1 MKVNNSS
8 ILRLVI
14 ILTVLFILLQGAF
27 LFIHAQASGMNGSMM
42 KEFNAH
48 VAVFAHFFTPAKF
61 NLIAPVF
68 LFVFLQLLIYSIY
81 VFLMWYTAVSMAE
94 LLELTHQNTRY
105 LTYFIWF
112 ISVGLI
118 VSGNL
123 FFIPHSYF
131 SQMVQ
136 NELLSSPANASSL
149 QSIFT
154 ITLLISLTMVFLAI
168 LNSCKQLIKRP
179 QRKRDWIV
187 FILAGL
193 ICYALFKQPSAS
205 NVLYT
210 PATDQRP
217 NVIILGFDALRPDY
231 LSYFNNR
238 RLPTPH
244 FDQFLQQSTVFT
256 QTYTPVA
263 RTFPSWLSIL
273 TGQYPRHHKG
283 RDDNQDLSTIAVT
296 TTLANQFQQQGYE
309 TIFASDDNRFN
320 NINQP
325 RFGFNRFIG
334 PSGNA
339 VDMVVSG
346 MNDLPLSNLL
356 MTTRVGKLL
365 FSDFIGNHGTPQ
377 LYEFSDFLP
386 QFEHGLSERDFNK
399 PVFLVAHINST
410 AWPFFFLQHKVRSND
425 DLALYKAAV
434 EDSDI
439 ALGQIM
445 QTLKQQG
452 LLEHTVFVLLS
463 DHGIT
468 LQLPGDRLTTAN
480 NYQGA
485 ANQMVVK
492 STPYRNVS
500 FAINDAK
507 VNEQDDENKI
517 VHITTKEDISTPA
530 AQQAFASKLQSPFNS
545 LKAGVDTSWGYG
557 TDILSLKQNHSLLA
571 MRFFGNKKVKP
582 HQVNERV
589 LTIDIAPTLLEVVGF
604 QPMPQMD
611 GMSLKPALLNNTA
624 QIRHQQPFYFETSF
638 TIPEMEHGG
647 IQVSQ
652 VLSRTMS
659 LYQINPDNALLS
671 VIPAAEDVAIKN
683 KQRSIIQGDWLL
695 AYYPASERFKYDPES
710 GKLERYI
717 QKPYSVLMNLKTGKW
732 TTNLQPVLAKVAP
745 TADLIKQLNAF
756 YGNEMQSY
764 QE

>member
-1 MKVNNSS
+1 MKENNSS

-14 ILTVLFILLQGAF
+14 ILTVLFIFLQGAF
-27 LFIHAQASGMNGSMM
+27 LFIHAQVSGMNTSMM

-48 VAVFAHFFTPAKF
+48 VAVFSHFFTPAKF
-61 NLIAPVF
+61 NLISPIF
-68 LFVFLQLLIYSIY
+68 LFIFLQFFIYAVY
-81 VFLMWYTAVSMAE
+81 VFLMWYTAVSIGE
-94 LLELTHQNTRY
+94 LLELSHQKTRY
-105 LTYFIWF
+105 LTYFVWLV
-112 ISVGLI
+112 SVALI
-118 VSGNL
+118 ISGNL
-123 FFIPHSYF
+123 FFIPHSTF

-136 NELLSSPANASSL
+136 NDLLSHPANASSL
-149 QSIFT
+149 QGIFT
-154 ITLLISLTMVFLAI
+154 ITLLVSLTMVFLAM
-168 LNSCKQLIKRP
+168 LNSCKMLIKRR
-179 QRKRDWIV
+179 QRKRDWTV
-187 FILAGL
+187 FILAGIVL
-193 ICYALFKQPSAS
+193 YALMKQPAVT

-210 PATDQRP
+210 PATEQRP
-217 NVIILGFDALRPDY
+217 NVVILGFDALRPDY
-231 LSYFNNR
+231 LSYFNNKR
-238 RLPTPH
+238 EATPN
-244 FDQFLQQSTVFT
+244 FNQFLQQSTVFT
-256 QTYTPVA
+256 QAYTPVA

-283 RDDNQDLSTIAVT
+283 RDDNQDLSTLAVT

-320 NINQP
+320 NINQS
-325 RFGFNRFIG
+325 RFGFNRIIG

-346 MNDLPLSNLL
+346 MNDLPLSNLI
-356 MTTRVGKLL
+356 MTTPIGKLL
-365 FSDFIGNHGTPQ
+365 FSEFIGNHGTPQ

-386 QFEHGLSERDFNK
+386 QFQKGLSERDFNK

-434 EDSDI
+434 ADSD
-439 ALGQIM
+439 AAFGQIM

-468 LQLPGDRLTTAN
+468 LQLPGDRLTTER
-480 NYQGA
+480 NYQGDA
-485 ANQMVVK
+485 QQMVVK
-492 STPYRNVS
+492 RTPYRNVS

-507 VNEQDDENKI
+507 VNTEDDENKVI
-517 VHITTKEDISTPA
+517 HITTKEDISTPD
-530 AQQAFASKLQSPFNS
+530 AQLAFANKLQSPYNAFKS
-545 LKAGVDTSWGYG
+545 GVDTSWGYG

-571 MRFFGNKKVKP
+571 MRFFGKQIVKP

-589 LTIDIAPTLLEVVGF
+589 LTIDIAPTLLDVLGF
-604 QPMPQMD
+604 HAMPQTD
-611 GMSLKPALLNNTA
+611 GVSLKAALLNKTA
-624 QIRHQQPFYFETSF
+624 QIRHDQPFYFETSF

-671 VIPAAEDVAIKN
+671 VIPSAEDVAIKN
-683 KQRSIIQGDWLL
+683 KQRSILQGDWLL
-695 AYYPASERFKYDPES
+695 AYYPASERYRYDPES
-710 GKLERYI
+710 GKFERYI

-732 TTNLQPVLAKVAP
+732 TTNLQPVLANAAP
-745 TADLIKQLNAF
+745 TAALIKQLNAF
-756 YGNEMQSY
+756 YGDEMQTY
-764 QE
+764 KQ